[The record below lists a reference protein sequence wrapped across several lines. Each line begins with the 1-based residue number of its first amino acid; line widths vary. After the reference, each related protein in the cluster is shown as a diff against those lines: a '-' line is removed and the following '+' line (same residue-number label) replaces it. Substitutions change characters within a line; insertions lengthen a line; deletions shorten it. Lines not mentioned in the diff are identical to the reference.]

1 WSKILSHIWSGEDG
15 PIALVFVGKLR
26 DKDRNL
32 IKERFAGFN
41 KEMEEIAKV
50 QRGYSIPDVE
60 LRECLKRDNK
70 EYILPKY
77 NAFYEKYSN
86 IPFTKNPEK
95 YIKYTSEQV
104 SALIDR
110 FFDVAA

>member
-1 WSKILSHIWSGEDG
+1 MLGSAINNGVAPDTSHRSNRAISVLEHWHAKIM
-15 PIALVFVGKLR
+15 FQ
-26 DKDRNL
+26 
-32 IKERFAGFN
+32 GFN
-41 KEMEEIAKV
+41 KEMDEIAKV